1 MMRSIACMSMIVL
14 AGTMMVPAQ
23 NGFIVHLDSAQ
34 SGKPGS
40 GRSVF
45 EVSDGYLLFM
55 HQISH
60 DGSGKTHLFVRK
72 LDAQGQFVHEREYA
86 FGDTRHYAFGQVS
99 PVCAMDTGGFASVVL
114 EGSDFWAHSYL
125 YRFNEEGDTT
135 DRKFLFTYDPTDSL
149 THFFHQTRQTA
160 DGGFI
165 AAGFYDPPAIAD
177 GARAFAVRLNA
188 DGDTLWTQRY
198 GQADQSTLAYS
209 CAEMPGGGFLLTG
222 VNYRLGVNDEQF
234 LIRTDT
240 SGNLLWWRQFGEDA
254 TGVFAVRIAP
264 DSTVITAGEYRE
276 DNWPNYWQQ
285 VMFTKWNAQGD
296 IVWQKR
302 SHHNYLSGAYDME
315 VQEEGSFIA
324 CIRVGPAITHIAKF
338 SALGD
343 SLWSRGYTVFIDT
356 HQPRDISLTSDGG
369 FISTGFVYQD
379 NAGGLPGLQTTY
391 VIKTDSLGCV
401 VPGCHLVG
409 VQEYAIELQEHLKLW
424 PNPATDHLR
433 FELEL
438 PEGVALQGAVQA
450 VLLDATGREVL
461 RETVR
466 PNGNLLSHVLT
477 LSPFPA
483 GLYHLHLADE
493 KRWLAGGRVVVE

>member
-1 MMRSIACMSMIVL
+1 MVVL
-14 AGTMMVPAQ
+14 AGTLMVPAQ
-23 NGFIVHLDSAQ
+23 SGFIVHLDSVQ
-34 SGKPGS
+34 DGKPG
-40 GRSVF
+40 GGLSVF
-45 EVSDGYLLFM
+45 ETTNGYLVFG

-72 LDAQGQFVHEREYA
+72 LDQQGGFVHEREYA
-86 FGDTRHYAFGQVS
+86 YGDPRHYAFGQIS
-99 PVCAMDTGGFASVVL
+99 PVCRLDTGGFASVVL

-209 CAEMPGGGFLLTG
+209 CTEAPGDGYLLTG
-222 VNYRLGVNDEQF
+222 VNYRPGVSLDEQF

-240 SGNLLWWRQFGEDA
+240 SGNLLWWRQFGGLA
-254 TGVFAVRIAP
+254 NGVFAVRVAP

-276 DNWPNYWQQ
+276 NSWPNYWQQ
-285 VMFTKWNAQGD
+285 VMFTKWDAQGD

-302 SHHNYLSGAYDME
+302 SHYHYLASPFDME
-315 VQEEGSFIA
+315 VLPDGSFVS
-324 CIRVGPAITHIAKF
+324 CIHVFLGLTHIAKF
-338 SALGD
+338 SASGD
-343 SLWSRGYTVFIDT
+343 SLWSRAYSVFLDL
-356 HQPRDISLTSDGG
+356 HNPRDISLTSDGG
-369 FISTGFVYQD
+369 FISTGWVYQD
-379 NAGGLPGLQTTY
+379 TAGGHPGLQTTY

-409 VQEYAIELQEHLKLW
+409 VSEYAIELQEQLKLW
-424 PNPATDHLR
+424 PNPASDHLR
-433 FELEL
+433 LELEL
-438 PEGVALQGAVQA
+438 PEGAAVQGAVQA

-461 RETVR
+461 RERVR
-466 PNGNLLSHVLT
+466 QNGNLLSHVFT

-493 KRWLAGGRVVVE
+493 KRWLAGGRVVVSAP